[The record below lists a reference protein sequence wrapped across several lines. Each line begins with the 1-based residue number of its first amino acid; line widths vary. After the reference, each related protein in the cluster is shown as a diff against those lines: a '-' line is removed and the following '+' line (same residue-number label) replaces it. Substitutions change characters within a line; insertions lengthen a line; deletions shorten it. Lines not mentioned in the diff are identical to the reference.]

1 MPVVVHHSVSTHE
14 NSEWRNAKSHASC
27 ILFYGSLATEFHKGN
42 ESASADVFWFP
53 FGTGILPRWWI
64 YKSHSVPRAPS
75 HPCLEDKG
83 LQYMWKERLG
93 GWDPHRCPV
102 LKALS
107 ALDSTALTLE
117 WGLATFKESVPRRGL
132 CLPRESNCLTQG
144 GVVLGTPENA
154 LLIFC
159 HFNKLGS

>member
-1 MPVVVHHSVSTHE
+1 MRTLNGEMLNHMPAAFCSM
-14 NSEWRNAKSHASC
+14 
-27 ILFYGSLATEFHKGN
+27 G
-42 ESASADVFWFP
+42 P
-53 FGTGILPRWWI
+53 LPRNSTKEMNLLLQMCSDFLLELGFCHGDGFI
-64 YKSHSVPRAPS
+64 KVTLVPRAPS
-75 HPCLEDKG
+75 YPCLEDKG
-83 LQYMWKERLG
+83 SQYRWKERLG
-93 GWDPHRCPV
+93 GWDPHRYPV

-117 WGLATFKESVPRRGL
+117 WGLETFKESVPRRGL